1 MPVEAGPEV
10 VKYRQSVLQQADDAF
25 MVEIMKR
32 LIILL
37 LLGSSAHADVYKSIN
52 AAGEVV
58 YSDTPTKGAE
68 VLEMPELPTYT
79 PPAITESAPAAAEP
93 ATTAVYSEL
102 VFVKPE
108 DDATIRSNQGV
119 ISAELKLVPAL
130 RIRSKH
136 RIQFYLDGEPHGE
149 PGTSIRTT
157 MGNVDRGEHNLSA
170 SVLDSSGETVISSD
184 PVIFHLHRQTIN
196 NPNHPNNPNR
206 PRPTPRA
213 N

>member
-1 MPVEAGPEV
+1 
-10 VKYRQSVLQQADDAF
+10 LQQAGDAF
-25 MVEIMKR
+25 IVKIMKR
-32 LIILL
+32 LLIMLL
-37 LLGSSAHADVYKSIN
+37 LCSSAHADVYKSIN

-68 VLEMPELPTYT
+68 VMDMPELPTYT
-79 PPAITESAPAAAEP
+79 PPAIPESAPATDKP
-93 ATTAVYSEL
+93 TDTPVYSEL

-108 DDATIRSNQGV
+108 DDATIRSNQG
-119 ISAELKLVPAL
+119 IINAELKLAPAL
-130 RIRSKH
+130 RIRSNH

-170 SVLDSSGETVISSD
+170 SVLDSSGEAVISSD
-184 PVIFHLHRQTIN
+184 PVIVHLHRQTIN

-206 PRPTPRA
+206 PRPTPLP

>member
-1 MPVEAGPEV
+1 M
-10 VKYRQSVLQQADDAF
+10 KYRQSVLQQSGDAF
-25 MVEIMKR
+25 MVEIMKHL
-32 LIILL
+32 LIMLL
-37 LLGSSAHADVYKSIN
+37 LCSSAHADVYKSIN

-79 PPAITESAPAAAEP
+79 PPAVTESASAPATAEP
-93 ATTAVYSEL
+93 TATAVYSEL

-108 DDATIRSNQGV
+108 DEATIRDNRG
-119 ISAELKLVPAL
+119 IINAELKLVPAL
-130 RIRSKH
+130 RIRSNH
-136 RIQFYLDGEPHGE
+136 RIQFYLDGEPYGE
-149 PGTSIRTT
+149 PGTSTRTI
-157 MGNVDRGEHNLSA
+157 MANVDRGEHNLSA
-170 SVLDSSGETVISSD
+170 SVLDSSGDVVISSD
-184 PVIFHLHRQTIN
+184 FVIVHLHRQTIN

>member
-1 MPVEAGPEV
+1 M
-10 VKYRQSVLQQADDAF
+10 KYRQSVLQQSGDAF
-25 MVEIMKR
+25 MVEIMKHL
-32 LIILL
+32 LIMLL
-37 LLGSSAHADVYKSIN
+37 LCSSAHADVYKSIN

-79 PPAITESAPAAAEP
+79 PPAVTESASAPATAEP
-93 ATTAVYSEL
+93 TATAVYSEL

-108 DDATIRSNQGV
+108 DDATIRDNRG
-119 ISAELKLVPAL
+119 IINAELKLVPAL
-130 RIRSKH
+130 RIRSNH

-149 PGTSIRTT
+149 PGTSTRTI
-157 MGNVDRGEHNLSA
+157 MANVDRGEHNLSA
-170 SVLDSSGETVISSD
+170 SVLDSDGDVVISSD
-184 PVIFHLHRQTIN
+184 FVIVHLHRQTIN